1 MKLTSKDRR
10 IMKTIFDEAEE
21 YMKEKG
27 SAFTFDDYQA
37 EAKETAIYPHSM
49 KILYPALGLTGEA
62 GEVANKVKK
71 IVRDGMDIQ
80 EAIDW
85 RENIAEE
92 LGDVLWYCAAIATDL
107 NMSLGQIAMRNRNK
121 LNSRKKRGKIGGS
134 GDRR

>member
-1 MKLTSKDRR
+1 
-10 IMKTIFDEAEE
+10 MKTIFDEAEE

-71 IVRDGMDIQ
+71 IVRDGIDKMPP
-80 EAIDW
+80 DW

-107 NMSLGQIAMRNRNK
+107 NMSLGQIAMRNKNK
-121 LNSRKKRGKIGGS
+121 LNSRKKRGKIGGF
-134 GDRR
+134 GDTR